1 MNDREHWDQIYRTRG
16 PAETSWHTPHADRSL
31 AMIHSAAPDRS
42 AAIIDVGGGRSTLV
56 DHLLADGYRDITVLD
71 ISELAM
77 DESRRRL
84 GADAREIHWLPGD
97 ITSMKLE
104 PQRYDVWH
112 DRAAFHFLVEP
123 EQRRGY
129 VDQLLRAMKP
139 NGHVV
144 IATFG
149 PQGPERC
156 TGLATCRYDA
166 DALQAELAP
175 HVQLIESAIE
185 SHRTPLGTEQQFL
198 YCHFALK

>member
-1 MNDREHWDQIYRTRG
+1 
-16 PAETSWHTPHADRSL
+16 
-31 AMIHSAAPDRS
+31 
-42 AAIIDVGGGRSTLV
+42 
-56 DHLLADGYRDITVLD
+56 
-71 ISELAM
+71 
-77 DESRRRL
+77 
-84 GADAREIHWLPGD
+84 
-97 ITSMKLE
+97 MKLE

-149 PQGPERC
+149 PHGPERC

-185 SHRTPLGTEQQFL
+185 CHRTPLGTEQQFL